1 MTYDT
6 SDDGEFTAVWHDN
19 VVEFPKLN
27 EIDKQFVELERQR
40 DEIERQ
46 KKLIKE
52 QADETHR
59 RNHHS
64 LHRNT

>member
-1 MTYDT
+1 MSYDT
-6 SDDGEFTAVWHDN
+6 SNDGEFSAVWNNN
-19 VVEFPKLN
+19 VVEFPQLS

-52 QADETHR
+52 QADETHQ

-64 LHRNT
+64 LHRDT